1 MANIE
6 IQNSLG
12 QKKKDT
18 TLVIKYWQMSLVWHT
33 LRVQC
38 TYSEQDVKQN
48 NTYHYV

>member
-1 MANIE
+1 MANGE

-12 QKKKDT
+12 QK
-18 TLVIKYWQMSLVWHT
+18 
-33 LRVQC
+33 RVQC